1 MILKSISRAL
11 PTTDEEGC
19 RRWRW
24 LRYLYAVTKTSVVID
39 RDIAARASEILG
51 TQTLRETIDAA
62 LHEIVNAQR
71 RLELIDLLAEP
82 ERFDFSALDHAW
94 GGEG

>member
-1 MILKSISRAL
+1 M
-11 PTTDEEGC
+11 
-19 RRWRW
+19 
-24 LRYLYAVTKTSVVID
+24 TKTSVIVD
-39 RDIAARASEILG
+39 RDIVAKASEILG
-51 TQTLRETIDAA
+51 TTTLRETIDAA

-94 GGEG
+94 GGDG

>member
-1 MILKSISRAL
+1 MA
-11 PTTDEEGC
+11 
-19 RRWRW
+19 
-24 LRYLYAVTKTSVVID
+24 KTSVIVD
-39 RDIAARASEILG
+39 RDIVAQASEILG
-51 TQTLRETIDAA
+51 TTTLRETIDAA

-71 RLELIDLLAEP
+71 RLELIGLLAEP